1 MKVEQL
7 EVHQRP
13 VGEPRSGGVLTES
26 LIICEPDS
34 AGKMAVG
41 SQNRQLVLH
50 EVFPAV
56 REVRD
61 KDEGKDG
68 EGLHPRSD
76 ILDASPLS
84 LGLGSQ
90 HETTIK

>member
-7 EVHQRP
+7 DVHRRP
-13 VGEPRSGGVLTES
+13 VGEPRRGGVFTES
-26 LIICEPDS
+26 LIICEPNS
-34 AGKMAVG
+34 ARKMAVG
-41 SQNRQLVLH
+41 SQDQQLVLH

-68 EGLHPRSD
+68 IGFHP
-76 ILDASPLS
+76 
-84 LGLGSQ
+84 
-90 HETTIK
+90 